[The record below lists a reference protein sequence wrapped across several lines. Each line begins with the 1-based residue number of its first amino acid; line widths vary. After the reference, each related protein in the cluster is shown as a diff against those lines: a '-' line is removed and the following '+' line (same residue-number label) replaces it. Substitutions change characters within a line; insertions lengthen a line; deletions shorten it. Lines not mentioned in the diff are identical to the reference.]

1 MSKPAAVPAPLSPAS
16 PVGAR
21 VLRPE
26 LAAHGERAVA
36 LTRHEQRQADRV
48 LVVLVIMSA
57 FFAAQIAGATWAD
70 SDVLRAEALHL
81 LTDVAALGLSYL
93 AIRVAIRRPTARF
106 TYGLRRAEPVAAVFN
121 ALLVLGA
128 TALVVAEAIGD
139 LSRGAG
145 PRADRMLVIAFVGL
159 LVNGVAAWLIHGAIG
174 AHAGDDHDHDH
185 DHDRDHDHDHDHGC
199 ADLSHQHLAQQ
210 VRRRGHGHVLNLRG
224 AWLHLFG
231 DALGS
236 LAALVAAVA
245 IRAGASPRVDPIAS
259 FVVAAI
265 LVYGGVRLLKDA
277 VLILLEASPSHLS
290 VSEVRKTVL
299 ATAGIAELHD
309 LHVWTLGA
317 GHDAI
322 TAHVSASAPDAA
334 LAARVEDALRHRFHV
349 EYVTIQVEV
358 GGVTCQS
365 EEEGAEG
372 LRGQGAKGR
381 PSN

>member
-1 MSKPAAVPAPLSPAS
+1 MSKPAAVPAPLSPATS
-16 PVGAR
+16 LGAR
-21 VLRPE
+21 ASRPE
-26 LAAHGERAVA
+26 LAAHGQRTAA
-36 LTRHEQRQADRV
+36 LARHERRQADRV
-48 LVVLVIMSA
+48 LVVLLIMSG
-57 FFAAQIAGATWAD
+57 FFVVQLAGATWAD

-81 LTDVAALGLSYL
+81 LTDVAALALSYL

-128 TALVVAEAIGD
+128 TAFVVVEALGD
-139 LSRGAG
+139 LSQGAG
-145 PRADRMLVIAFVGL
+145 PRADRMLAIAFVGL
-159 LVNGVAAWLIHGAIG
+159 VVNGVAAWLIHGAIG
-174 AHAGDDHDHDH
+174 GHAGGDHDHDHEHDHEHDHDH
-185 DHDRDHDHDHDHGC
+185 DHEKPC
-199 ADLSHQHLAQQ
+199 EDLSHQHLAQQ
-210 VRRRGHGHVLNLRG
+210 VRRHGHGHVLNLRG

-245 IRAGASPRVDPIAS
+245 IRLGASPKVDPIAS

-277 VLILLEASPSHLS
+277 VLILLEASPAHLS
-290 VSEVRKTVL
+290 VGEVRKIVL
-299 ATAGIAELHD
+299 ATSGIGELHD

-322 TAHVSASAPDAA
+322 TAHVSASAPDPT

-372 LRGQGAKGR
+372 SRG
-381 PSN
+381 

>member
-1 MSKPAAVPAPLSPAS
+1 
-16 PVGAR
+16 
-21 VLRPE
+21 
-26 LAAHGERAVA
+26 
-36 LTRHEQRQADRV
+36 V
-48 LVVLVIMSA
+48 LVVLVIMGA
-57 FFAAQIAGATWAD
+57 FFVVQLAGAVWAD

-81 LTDVAALGLSYL
+81 LTDVAALALSYL
-93 AIRVAIRRPTARF
+93 AIRVALQRPTSRF

-128 TALVVAEAIGD
+128 TAFVVMEAIGD
-139 LSRGAG
+139 LSQGAG

-159 LVNGVAAWLIHGAIG
+159 VVNGVAAWLIHGAIG
-174 AHAGDDHDHDH
+174 AHGGEDHEREHDHDHDREHDHDHDH
-185 DHDRDHDHDHDHGC
+185 DHDHEKPC

-245 IRAGASPRVDPIAS
+245 IRLGASPKVDPVAS

-265 LVYGGVRLLKDA
+265 LVYGGVRLLRDA
-277 VLILLEASPSHLS
+277 VLILLEASPPHLS
-290 VSEVRKTVL
+290 VGDVRDTVL

-322 TAHVSASAPDAA
+322 TAHVSARAPDPT
-334 LAARVEDALRHRFHV
+334 LAGRVEDALRHRFHV

-365 EEEGAEG
+365 EEDGPAEP
-372 LRGQGAKGR
+372 RG
-381 PSN
+381 

>member
-1 MSKPAAVPAPLSPAS
+1 MSKPAAVPSPLSPAS
-16 PVGAR
+16 SVSAR
-21 VLRPE
+21 ASRPE
-26 LAAHGERAVA
+26 LAAHGQRAAAAAHHER
-36 LTRHEQRQADRV
+36 HQAGRV
-48 LVVLVIMSA
+48 LVVLLIMSA
-57 FFAAQIAGATWAD
+57 FFVVQLAGAIWAD

-81 LTDVAALGLSYL
+81 LTDVAALALSYL

-121 ALLVLGA
+121 ALLVLAA
-128 TALVVAEAIGD
+128 TAFVVVEAIAD
-139 LSRGAG
+139 LNAGAG

-159 LVNGVAAWLIHGAIG
+159 VVNGVAAWLIHGAIG
-174 AHAGDDHDHDH
+174 AHTGDEHEHVHVHEDEHEQP
-185 DHDRDHDHDHDHGC
+185 C
-199 ADLSHQHLAQQ
+199 ADLSHQHIAQQ
-210 VRRRGHGHVLNLRG
+210 VRRHGHGHVLNLRG

-245 IRAGASPRVDPIAS
+245 IRLGSSPKVDPIAS

-265 LVYGGVRLLKDA
+265 LVYGGVRLLRDA
-277 VLILLEASPSHLS
+277 VLILLEASPTHLA
-290 VSEVRKTVL
+290 VEEVRKIVL
-299 ATAGIAELHD
+299 ATSGIAELHD

-322 TAHVSASAPDAA
+322 TAHVSAKAPDPT

-365 EEEGAEG
+365 EEGPE
-372 LRGQGAKGR
+372 RS
-381 PSN
+381 P

>member
-1 MSKPAAVPAPLSPAS
+1 MNKPAAVPAPLSPALA
-16 PVGAR
+16 AR
-21 VLRPE
+21 ASRPE
-26 LAAHGERAVA
+26 LAAHSRRTAARAAHERK
-36 LTRHEQRQADRV
+36 QADRV
-48 LVVLVIMSA
+48 LVVLLIMSA
-57 FFAAQIAGATWAD
+57 FFVVQLAGAIWAD

-93 AIRVAIRRPTARF
+93 AIRVAIQRPTARF

-128 TALVVAEAIGD
+128 TAFVVVEAVAD
-139 LSRGAG
+139 LSGGAG
-145 PRADRMLVIAFVGL
+145 PRADRMLAIAFVGL
-159 LVNGVAAWLIHGAIG
+159 VVNGVAAWLIHGAIG
-174 AHAGDDHDHDH
+174 GHAGGEDVHVHEH
-185 DHDRDHDHDHDHGC
+185 EHVHEHAREEPC
-199 ADLSHQHLAQQ
+199 ADLSHQHIAQQ
-210 VRRRGHGHVLNLRG
+210 LRRHGHGHVLNLRG

-245 IRAGASPRVDPIAS
+245 IRLGATARVDPVAS

-277 VLILLEASPSHLS
+277 VLILLEASPRHLS
-290 VSEVRKTVL
+290 VEEVRGVVL
-299 ATAGIAELHD
+299 ATPGIAELHD

-322 TAHVSASAPDAA
+322 TAHVSAATPDPT

-372 LRGQGAKGR
+372 SRGQGVKGTR
-381 PSN
+381 EAH